1 MKIGEVAKRT
11 GLTEKAIRVYVD
23 NGLVAPTIE
32 QTTHRNSYDFT
43 EENVKELERINI
55 FRKAGFSI
63 FEISTIQREPH
74 RLPELIRMKEE
85 TLEMEAEFRHKVK
98 AVSSK

>member
-23 NGLVAPTIE
+23 NGLVTPTIE

-43 EENVKELERINI
+43 EENVRELEHEAVLLLVYPVGGQATDRC
-55 FRKAGFSI
+55 AGVGAS
-63 FEISTIQREPH
+63 H
-74 RLPELIRMKEE
+74 CLLIRQRRDVWI
-85 TLEMEAEFRHKVK
+85 LPVCGH
-98 AVSSK
+98 

>member
-23 NGLVAPTIE
+23 NGLVSPIVE

-43 EENVKELERINI
+43 EAAIGKSFKIKDRFSCCIVLCNIMTDIRTLVNINI
-55 FRKAGFSI
+55 IEICIAFKGFI
-63 FEISTIQREPH
+63 T
-74 RLPELIRMKEE
+74 
-85 TLEMEAEFRHKVK
+85 
-98 AVSSK
+98 